1 MLADFI
7 AVKGYKAKGKRV
19 STHFV
24 KEVLLLDPLPYEEEV
39 EIFDEEDIEEEST
52 ENDISTPLEFDNNK
66 KSDEDGD
73 DPIQMTLF

>member
-1 MLADFI
+1 MFL
-7 AVKGYKAKGKRV
+7 K
-19 STHFV
+19 THFV